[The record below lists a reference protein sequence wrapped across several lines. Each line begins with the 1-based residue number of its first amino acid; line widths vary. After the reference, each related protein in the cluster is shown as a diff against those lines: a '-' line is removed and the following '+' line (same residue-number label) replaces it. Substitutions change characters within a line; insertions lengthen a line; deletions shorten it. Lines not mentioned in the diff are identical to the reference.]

1 MPGQESRSSSPQLDI
16 LVMATRSNQAGAR
29 RCQGRDEAVVRCN
42 SHAPVLGHVPQLQR
56 LVTANDKQGW
66 VRRMESARTEL
77 SPAAAKLVH
86 EALVVQRPHLHRVF
100 TDRHHVLAGGIP
112 AHGIDALSVALKSPH
127 ASLPLHIQ
135 DRDYIV

>member
-1 MPGQESRSSSPQLDI
+1 MG
-16 LVMATRSNQAGAR
+16 T
-29 RCQGRDEAVVRCN
+29 C
-42 SHAPVLGHVPQLQR
+42 

-100 TDRHHVLAGGIP
+100 ADRHHVLAGGIP
-112 AHGIDALSVALKSPH
+112 AHGIDALSVALQFQKNKKTDCHTAAFKYLFLNNNRGPVVINKE
-127 ASLPLHIQ
+127 L
-135 DRDYIV
+135 